1 MKTKRLYSLLIA
13 ILLTAIGIQAQEMNK
28 LYIPDVRAGV
38 GEKIELPVCVQNTS
52 KIITGIQFTIKVGEG
67 VAVDINNATLTSR
80 LEYHKMK
87 VASKGDN
94 TYTVMVYS
102 SDNAVLTGSDGAVV
116 KLPIA
121 IDDTVKV
128 GVAKPITLTKA
139 VLSDNLGNN
148 VLTESNSG
156 TINVVKFPQLSLSA
170 ASTEVKEGEK
180 ILFTITNE
188 DAPSAPLQISISS
201 DMPGRLKYPAY
212 ITMDANSSSVTFE
225 VEALDNGE
233 VSDTLTASIKVSA
246 TEHKDG
252 ECLLMIVDD
261 DMPEIELELKPDI
274 VSEGDGPS
282 AVIGKITRKTKTEN
296 RVTIV
301 LSDDS
306 NGNLYYS
313 NKRITMPAG
322 ATEIE
327 FTMGA
332 IDNAA
337 VEDERHYNVTAAV
350 YIPSCS
356 CSAKETSAGYVTKPI
371 TVTDDD
377 GPTLKVTSAA
387 SSVKEGSSIFFT
399 ISHNVDS
406 EKDVTIEL
414 TSDNDDAFEYEHK
427 VTIPAGKKSVQVV
440 VKAKENETIEGN
452 RTVVFTVKT
461 DGFATGTCYIQLTDQ
476 TIPDVSIANFT
487 VTPAEIEVGQKASL
501 SITITNKG
509 NAALPSL
516 TRVNFYISN
525 SSKELGH
532 VYTADTLA
540 VGGELTLTHEI
551 EMPNV
556 TGQYSLRAVVN
567 EDRAVKEL
575 TYFNN
580 SSENIPI
587 TLLPAF
593 TATAQSD
600 KALYAT
606 GETVTISG
614 KAKGT
619 KAANSEVEVY
629 LINEGCR
636 QTITANTDAEGIYS
650 VEYVLPKSMSGHFV
664 IGACYPKEN
673 LKTEMASF
681 DVYGIRLSDCS
692 NNCEFDL
699 GDTYNGT
706 MTITNAVNIKQTRLK
721 VMQNDSPEN
730 CEFVFTLPETIEA
743 NESLTLK
750 FSITP
755 NAVSTGRGWRKLP
768 ITITSDEGASTNYSI
783 NYYINSRK
791 ALLTSDIKSVNT
803 TMTKGAKR
811 EYPITIKNVGKGET
825 GKVTIAQPLPSWMRT
840 TTPLEMASLQQGDSA
855 TIILQFSPT
864 ENLQLNVPVSGNLGI
879 NCENGDGISIPF
891 TITPVSVSEGKLII
905 DVVDEFS
912 FETQEAPHVCN
923 AKVRIKR
930 PNTGELV
937 AQGLSSAEGL
947 FSVTVPEGQYE
958 VSVTANNHEEYTN
971 QIIVDAGKDNN
982 HEVFISYDAV
992 TYSWDVVE
1000 TEVEDSYE
1008 IETIVKYD
1016 TRVPK
1021 PVILITL
1028 PSERPEDGSIIPIV
1042 VTNKGFINAE
1052 DVNVSLAISGN
1063 WNIDFLTEPY
1073 LAKLAA
1079 NQTEIFYARI
1089 SSKDVESVS
1098 KRASLLNECLSLQ
1111 AKLNAHYICGNK
1123 YDNTVTA
1130 DDLRRWGQCL
1140 DYAASHGYSYGGYG
1154 GGGGYAPGGGGLG
1167 NYGSGWLQIV
1177 PIPAKACKPGNNNSD
1192 APVVPVNRDK
1202 VDDGNP
1208 KELPCESKEEPTLVY
1223 KLVPV
1228 SGERYEMNGVA
1239 ADGVSQVK
1247 IVLDPKQSSIPSQDC
1262 DNFYGFSWVLLK
1274 NGEVVEDSERFGSI
1288 EKISDWEAI
1297 YTAPS
1302 YFIEEYG
1309 SVTTVEAQ
1317 LWYRHKDP
1325 TLPDEYEG
1333 WLKESPRVKIEIVR
1347 PPVVFIHGLGD
1358 NRSCWYNA
1366 ERFLTETGYYKKRFN
1381 YRVDYRE
1388 TNASTFMSNVG
1399 VVSDGIY
1406 KARERAAMLGYVAT
1420 KCDLIGHSMGGILA
1434 RLFVERSGK
1443 TDNVNRIITVNTPHA
1458 GSELGDIVTAHNLVL
1473 KKVAQLF
1480 YGKDDIDAVKDLAV
1494 ESDEMALLVSVPG
1507 HLDIPCYAI
1516 GTQSDLRDI
1525 ILVGGA
1531 DVITRFSAVAFA
1543 ASLVGAIADPE
1554 PITKALLIV
1563 ASIGCG
1569 EVALEGRHL
1578 LDDYIQVGEG
1588 DLVVSSESQLGGCEA
1603 SELIEHG
1610 PWHCNSPKDYK
1621 VIDRIKELLKIPS
1634 SDPTFSTNWF
1644 NPKKRS
1650 FKHASDWEL
1659 WGQRIWNVLSN
1670 VIPSSHWGDLI
1681 SVGAS
1686 EWSFLDNVTFECEVL
1701 TNTIHKAPATRG
1713 AAVASTQERVLKIN
1727 IDLPNEL
1734 TNVMSCIYLNGHLAY
1749 ILQGEDNEFTIPSTY
1764 SGEVSVK
1771 ILLKDSNDNLYS
1783 DERILNIETPL
1794 ATAVSIEADDVDVIE
1809 GKDTYLSLECIWDDE
1824 TRTIVKADNV
1834 EFEDGSIASY
1844 SDGVLKGIKV
1854 GKTSATITYA
1864 GLSCNSDII
1873 VYPSNIVDEE
1883 DSNESS
1889 NSVCSTITLSFKQE
1903 MVMTRQ
1909 AFRGTLTVNNGD
1921 AVNEMKDVKLNLE
1934 VKDEAGNVATSHEFQ
1949 INADSI
1955 SGFKGELDLTSG
1967 WTLDAKGT
1975 GIATIL
1981 FIPTKYAAPT
1991 EPKLWSFGG
2000 TFSYTDPST
2009 GLAVTKTL
2017 NPVTLTVK
2025 PSPNLTMDY
2034 FMQRDVLG
2042 DDALTEDIV
2051 EPMVPAEFSLLINNK
2066 GYGDATNVKMV
2077 TNQPEIIDNEKGL
2090 LINFEVLSSQL
2101 DGGER
2106 TLALGKS
2113 VATDFGTIPSGKT
2126 SYAQWWFTSSLLGH
2140 FTEYDVKATH
2150 LTSYGNPDLTLLDT
2164 IAVHELIHTLTIPKS
2179 ESMRGFLVNDVKESK
2194 DLPDML
2200 YITDGTVKAVAQAS
2214 GTLTESEENVYILT
2228 ATPTAAGW
2236 NYGNLVDPTN
2246 GHKVLASITR
2256 QSDGQT
2262 IPLAN
2267 FWQTD
2272 RTLRDNKDPLYEYRL
2287 HFADEMAATG
2297 ETYTLTFEDK
2307 PMTILAVDTI
2317 VSDKIKEGV
2326 IASDVDKVTV
2336 TFNKAVAASTFTTE
2350 DIELLCQGEKV
2361 DVSNIE
2367 IVKIDEKNF
2376 ELNLK
2381 PAIMVDGYYVLT
2393 VQAATIRDTE
2403 SYTGEYGKQI
2413 SWTQMVQQ
2421 EIKLEYDIPEGWSWI
2436 SSNISSGAIT
2446 DAKSFLEPVKNK
2458 VDRLVGIEKELTND
2472 PTYGLVG
2479 NLTTI
2484 LPVDGYKLH
2493 VNSPVQFDYSGIAGE
2508 PTSNVINLHGGWNWI
2523 GYVPIKAMSVEEA
2536 MKNHTPTEN
2545 DVLKCQDAFTTYSD
2559 GAWTGTLTEMKPG
2572 EGYMYF
2578 STQDASFIYPKA
2590 YASSVPA
2597 AAPLNR
2603 AVEVNAPW
2611 QYDVHKYADNSAL
2624 IGKLYVDNEY
2634 DAKGNY
2640 IVGAFCDDECRGVG
2654 VNVNGLVY
2662 MVIHGTIG
2670 EKSTITFRAYNR
2682 ETGSERNIQE
2692 NFVFEGQNLGAVKSP
2707 TYLHVGNYTR
2717 ISTLEA
2723 GFTIS
2728 PRPIKNKLYIA
2739 GNTDA
2744 IKTVQILSANGKTVL
2759 KNEGYD
2765 QSGIDVGAL
2774 LPAMYIIAI
2783 ETNDGKICY
2792 DKVFKINN

>member
-156 TINVVKFPQLSLSA
+156 TINVVKFPKLSLSA

-387 SSVKEGSSIFFT
+387 SSVKEGSSISFT

-452 RTVVFTVKT
+452 RTIVFTVKT

-636 QTITANTDAEGIYS
+636 QTITANTDEEGNYS

-706 MTITNAVNIKQTRLK
+706 MTITNAVNIKQTGLK

-730 CEFVFTLPETIEA
+730 CEFVFTLPVTIEA

-1052 DVNVSLAISGN
+1052 DVKVSLAISGN
-1063 WNIDFLTEPY
+1063 YDIEFLTEPY

-1098 KRASLLNECLSLQ
+1098 KRAPSLNECLSLQ

-1140 DYAASHGYSYGGYG
+1140 NYAGRYSNYGGWGYG
-1154 GGGGYAPGGGGLG
+1154 GSGSGPGGSGYAS
-1167 NYGSGWLQIV
+1167 YDSGWWQIV
-1177 PIPAKACKPGNNNSD
+1177 PIPTRACSPGSNNPENNDPNNPDGDDYNPDPIYPPSLSEGEIPQNENCNE
-1192 APVVPVNRDK
+1192 APV
-1202 VDDGNP
+1202 
-1208 KELPCESKEEPTLVY
+1208 LVY
-1223 KLVPV
+1223 KLITTD
-1228 SGERYEMNGVA
+1228 SKRFEMRGVA

-1247 IVLDPKQSSIPSQDC
+1247 IALDPQKSTIPSNEC
-1262 DNFYGFSWVLLK
+1262 EFSYSWKL
-1274 NGEVVEDSERFGSI
+1274 SENIGSI
-1288 EKISDWEAI
+1288 ENENSWDQVI
-1297 YTAPS
+1297 YTAPVDFPNKEDGGEYTIKAILS
-1302 YFIEEYG
+1302 YSNNDG
-1309 SVTTVEAQ
+1309 SISDKVEVPIVIA
-1317 LWYRHKDP
+1317 
-1325 TLPDEYEG
+1325 
-1333 WLKESPRVKIEIVR
+1333 RV
-1347 PPVVFIHGLGD
+1347 PLVFLHGLGD
-1358 NRSCWYNA
+1358 TYLCWDSLRNVLTRDMKMYKSYQILNKDYEKTNTAHFYINAHVVEERINRI
-1366 ERFLTETGYYKKRFN
+1366 KR
-1381 YRVDYRE
+1381 
-1388 TNASTFMSNVG
+1388 
-1399 VVSDGIY
+1399 IY
-1406 KARERAAMLGYVAT
+1406 GDNENRIVAT
-1420 KCDLIGHSMGGILA
+1420 KVDLVGHSMGGILS
-1434 RLFVERSGK
+1434 RLHVQYIPNGK
-1443 TDNVNRIITVNTPHA
+1443 DGVHKLITVNTPHS
-1458 GSELGDIVTAHNLVL
+1458 GSEIGDIVSNFEPLAFAARHIQY
-1473 KKVAQLF
+1473 KKE
-1480 YGKDDIDAVKDLAV
+1480 DIGAVYDLAV
-1494 ESDEMALLVSVPG
+1494 NSKWIRQYLNNPLKLDLMDSIPIHAIVTASPFISMITGKSPRLYNSGQLFKDFLLALLQLSKTLGYNAFNEIGQSDCIVSV
-1507 HLDIPCYAI
+1507 
-1516 GTQSDLRDI
+1516 QSQK
-1525 ILVGGA
+1525 GG
-1531 DVITRFSAVAFA
+1531 
-1543 ASLVGAIADPE
+1543 LPE
-1554 PITKALLIV
+1554 ENISYV
-1563 ASIGCG
+1563 
-1569 EVALEGRHL
+1569 
-1578 LDDYIQVGEG
+1578 Y
-1588 DLVVSSESQLGGCEA
+1588 
-1603 SELIEHG
+1603 G
-1610 PWHCNSPKDYK
+1610 PWHCESPKFSGVADKVINALKAGVYNPIFYKKGFHPKERTYLLPEHLQNIAGFRRAKNSSHFINASIKSDSLFVKIEGGDDYDYK
-1621 VIDRIKELLKIPS
+1621 
-1634 SDPTFSTNWF
+1634 
-1644 NPKKRS
+1644 
-1650 FKHASDWEL
+1650 
-1659 WGQRIWNVLSN
+1659 
-1670 VIPSSHWGDLI
+1670 LI
-1681 SVGAS
+1681 YADFDGK
-1686 EWSFLDNVTFECEVL
+1686 FYC
-1701 TNTIHKAPATRG
+1701 
-1713 AAVASTQERVLKIN
+1713 
-1727 IDLPNEL
+1727 
-1734 TNVMSCIYLNGHLAY
+1734 
-1749 ILQGEDNEFTIPSTY
+1749 
-1764 SGEVSVK
+1764 
-1771 ILLKDSNDNLYS
+1771 LKDSS
-1783 DERILNIETPL
+1783 EMICEVPAAHSGVIRIYGICRNQDGSSLTDSLIVFVEQSRATIVKLLNP
-1794 ATAVSIEADDVDVIE
+1794 DVIHTE
-1809 GKDTYLSLECIWDDE
+1809 VNDTITLSLTCLWNDGSKTYVYPDNAISTKGRIKFDGESLIALKAGKDTVTFSYKGMLCYCP
-1824 TRTIVKADNV
+1824 IVIY
-1834 EFEDGSIASY
+1834 GSY
-1844 SDGVLKGIKV
+1844 
-1854 GKTSATITYA
+1854 
-1864 GLSCNSDII
+1864 
-1873 VYPSNIVDEE
+1873 E
-1883 DSNESS
+1883 DSGVSEEESS
-1889 NSVCSTITLSFKQE
+1889 KTVCSSITLSFKQE

-1909 AFRGTLTVNNGD
+1909 AFRGTLTVTNGD
-1921 AVNEMKDVKLNLE
+1921 AINEMKDLKLNLE
-1934 VKDEAGNVATSHEFQ
+1934 VRDESGNMATSHEFQ
-1949 INADSI
+1949 INAESLE
-1955 SGFKGELDLTSG
+1955 GFQGEIDLTSG

-1975 GIATIL
+1975 GVATIL

-1991 EPKLWSFGG
+1991 EAKAWSFGG
-2000 TFSYTDPST
+2000 TFSYIDPTT

-2017 NPVTLTVK
+2017 NPVTLTVN
-2025 PSPNLTMDY
+2025 PSPNLAMDY

-2042 DDALTEDIV
+2042 DDALTKDIV
-2051 EPMVPAEFSLLINNK
+2051 EPKVPAEFSLLINNK

-2090 LINFEVLSSQL
+2090 LIDFEILSSQL
-2101 DGGER
+2101 NGGEK
-2106 TLALGKS
+2106 TLVLGQS
-2113 VATDFGTIPSGKT
+2113 VATDFGTIPAGKT

-2164 IAVHELIHTLTIPKS
+2164 VAVHELIHTLTIPKS
-2179 ESMRGFLVNDVKESK
+2179 ESMRGFLVNDNKDNQ

-2200 YITDGTVKAVAQAS
+2200 YMTDGTIKAVAQAS
-2214 GTLTESEENVYILT
+2214 ATLTDKGNNIYMLT
-2228 ATPTAAGW
+2228 TEPTAAGW

-2246 GHKVLASITR
+2246 GHKVLASVIR

-2361 DVSNIE
+2361 DVSNVE

-2393 VQAATIRDTE
+2393 VQAATIKDNE

-2421 EIKLEYDIPEGWSWI
+2421 EVKLEYDIPEGWSWI

-2523 GYVPIKAMSVEEA
+2523 GFLPIKAMSVEEA
-2536 MKNHTPTEN
+2536 MKNHTPAEN

-2559 GAWTGTLTEMKPG
+2559 GAWTGTLMEMKPG

-2578 STQDASFIYPKA
+2578 STQEASFIYPKA

-2744 IKTVQILSANGKTVL
+2744 IKTVQILAANGKTVL